1 MSINGISTAYYQV
14 GYTNVKP
21 INNTGAGSFKDTI
34 SEKAVSEK
42 IDYDER
48 AFEYLGPNA
57 PDEVKKA
64 WMEAAKET
72 GANGMGMGQD
82 GKLTHISAMMSIRL
96 TNQLK
101 GNWGSLGKG
110 DLSGGDLLGS
120 TVSSALTVAR
130 QALYDLE
137 HPLSPI
143 SQRRWDVQKQI
154 EKEMEFYK
162 AFIDRLERLP

>member
-1 MSINGISTAYYQV
+1 MGIKGISTGYYPV
-14 GYTNVKP
+14 GYANVKP
-21 INNTGAGSFKDTI
+21 TNNTGASSFKDTI
-34 SEKAVSEK
+34 TVKAASEK
-42 IDYDER
+42 IDYGER

-101 GNWGSLGKG
+101 SNWGSMGKG

-143 SQRRWDVQKQI
+143 SQRSWDVQKQI

-162 AFIDRLERLP
+162 AFIDRLERPS